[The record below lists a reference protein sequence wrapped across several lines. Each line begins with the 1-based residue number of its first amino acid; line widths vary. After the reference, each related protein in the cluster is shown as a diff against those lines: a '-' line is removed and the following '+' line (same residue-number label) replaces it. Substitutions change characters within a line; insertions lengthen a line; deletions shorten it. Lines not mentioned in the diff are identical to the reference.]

1 MLIYKDECWIEHS
14 REKSEGSLI
23 KVDSIHANYNALSLP
38 KSALSFVNTI
48 LAQSALAEDHSV
60 SVEKLTECLTLS
72 RASVRQAISR
82 LKERG
87 ILIEIERFSYLDK
100 KKSKNKLYLLAQPID
115 KNEKKLTSEV
125 IITGSIQNNHYPMS
139 TAATYPVRPLDL
151 KLESVS
157 VIPDHSFFS
166 SLFGM
171 PDSQKINLMNNLPPT
186 GFNERYFEKPITL
199 INDDDSITAKLFLTT
214 ESTEGVFNRSHIRF
228 LYALVFLSIRYHMDI
243 SGLYAST
250 NGKIKNITPIHTDH
264 LLNLLGKSG
273 NKEARDEIVNL
284 FKRIE
289 NTKVGIACDQS
300 LGDEMNVHNSL
311 ARFFEVEGVQYVRR
325 RIRGENGDFIRNSK
339 GNFVY
344 KDMAPHRYDI
354 KWRFSVLK
362 SIFERK
368 MFYLLPVD
376 VISYHD
382 LMFRLY
388 LFCRGQSTHRTR
400 LDMDLALFNE
410 LLSPDLTA
418 KTFFNTFE
426 KTVVSHFKSRS
437 NEGSITVTSTGVGR
451 GLEKKTYIK
460 GEFSGI
466 SGYFIFERLKGKYYI
481 SASFELDESK
491 IFYHSHSEI
500 TRAKLEHLSS
510 TEKQSYL
517 SSQRFGHK
525 APIHFNNQLPDMATR
540 LEDDNFQFDTL
551 DSDVELKFKAKPIQ
565 KIRIDKRRF
574 SITVTVGSAKFSLS
588 KYSDTN
594 TLHETYDQVHLLS
607 LSPLNEIKNRID
619 LALTEIAMFES
630 EEGVIQLS
638 QLNTIMD
645 KLQGKME
652 NKIELNELVTVFT
665 SNTKLRKKAHQIS
678 DEYLTILASK
688 F

>member
-1 MLIYKDECWIEHS
+1 MLIYKNECWIEDS

-23 KVDSIHANYNALSLP
+23 KVDNIHSDYSNLPLP
-38 KSALSFVNTI
+38 KSALTFIHTI
-48 LAQSALAEDHSV
+48 IQQSVTTEDHSV

-82 LKERG
+82 LKERKV
-87 ILIEIERFSYLDK
+87 LIEITNFSYVDK
-100 KKSKNKLYLLAQPID
+100 KKSKNKLYMLTQPVVKKVNTSVPELASTQI
-115 KNEKKLTSEV
+115 KV
-125 IITGSIQNNHYPMS
+125 NNNYPMS
-139 TAATYPVRPLDL
+139 TAATFPVRPLDL

-171 PDSQKINLMNNLPPT
+171 PDGQKINLMNNLPPT
-186 GFNERYFEKPITL
+186 GFNERYFEKPIKL
-199 INDDDSITAKLFLTT
+199 LNDDDSVTAKLFLTT
-214 ESTEGVFNRSHIRF
+214 ESIEGVFNRSHIRF

-250 NGKIKNITPIHTDH
+250 NQKIKNITPIHTDH

-289 NTKVGIACDQS
+289 NTKVGISCDQA
-300 LGDEMNVHNSL
+300 LGEDMNVHNSL

-325 RIRGENGDFIRNSK
+325 RIRGENGEFIKNNK
-339 GNFVY
+339 GNFIY

-388 LFCRGQSTHRTR
+388 LFCRGQSTHRTH

-418 KTFFNTFE
+418 KAFFNLFE
-426 KTVVSHFKSRS
+426 KTVISHFKSRS
-437 NEGSITVTSTGVGR
+437 NEGTITITATGVGR

-466 SGYFIFERLKGKYYI
+466 SGYFIFERLKGRYHI
-481 SASFELDESK
+481 SASFKLDESK
-491 IFYHSHSEI
+491 IFYHSHSEM
-500 TRAKLEHLSS
+500 TRAKLELLSN

-517 SSQRFGHK
+517 TTQNFGHK
-525 APIHFNNQLPDMATR
+525 APIHFNNKLPDMSTR
-540 LEDDNFQFDTL
+540 LEDDTFQFNDL
-551 DSDVELKFKAKPIQ
+551 NNDVDLKFTAKPIQ

-574 SITVTVGSAKFSLS
+574 SITVTVGNAKFSLS
-588 KYSDTN
+588 KYSDKSS
-594 TLHETYDQVHLLS
+594 LDETYDQIHILS
-607 LSPLNEIKNRID
+607 LSPLNEIKDRIE
-619 LALTEIAMFES
+619 LALTEISMFES
-630 EEGVIQLS
+630 EIGIVQPEQLVFMLE
-638 QLNTIMD
+638 QLKKIT
-645 KLQGKME
+645 QR
-652 NKIELNELVTVFT
+652 KIEIDDIVSVLT
-665 SNTKLRKKAHQIS
+665 SNTTLRKKSHEIDDYFLNA
-678 DEYLTILASK
+678 LASK
-688 F
+688 I

>member
-1 MLIYKDECWIEHS
+1 MLIYKDECWIECN

-23 KVDSIHANYNALSLP
+23 KVDSIHADYSKLSLP
-38 KSALSFVNTI
+38 KSALLFINTI
-48 LAQSALAEDHSV
+48 LKQSSLSEDNTV
-60 SVEKLTECLTLS
+60 SVEKLTDNLTLS
-72 RASVRQAISR
+72 RASVRQSISR

-87 ILIEIERFSYLDK
+87 ILKEAKNFSYSDK
-100 KKSKNKLYLLAQPID
+100 KKSKNKLYLLESPHH
-115 KNEKKLTSEV
+115 KSEENLSLEIV
-125 IITGSIQNNHYPMS
+125 QAKPAKDNHYPMS

-157 VIPDHSFFS
+157 VIPDHSFFG

-171 PDSQKINLMNNLPPT
+171 PDSQRINLMNNLPPT
-186 GFNERYFEKPITL
+186 GFNECYFEKPITL
-199 INDDDSITAKLFLTT
+199 LNDDDSITAKLFLTT
-214 ESTEGVFNRSHIRF
+214 ESSEGVFNRSHIRF
-228 LYALVFLSIRYHMDI
+228 LYALVFLSIRYHMDV
-243 SGLYAST
+243 SGLYASKS
-250 NGKIKNITPIHTDH
+250 GKIKNITPIHTEH

-273 NKEARDEIVNL
+273 NKEARDEIVSL

-289 NTKVGIACDQS
+289 NTKVGISCDQD

-339 GNFVY
+339 GNFIY

-362 SIFERK
+362 SIFERR

-410 LLSPDLTA
+410 LLAPDLTA
-418 KTFFNTFE
+418 KTFFNVFE
-426 KTVVSHFKSRS
+426 KTVVAHFKSRS
-437 NEGSITVTSTGVGR
+437 NEGTITITATGVGR

-460 GEFSGI
+460 GDFSGI

-481 SASFELDESK
+481 SASFVLDENK
-491 IFYHSHSEI
+491 IFYHSHSEV
-500 TRAKLEHLSS
+500 TRTKLDLLSN
-510 TEKQSYL
+510 TERQSYL
-517 SSQRFGHK
+517 NSQHLGNK
-525 APIHFNNQLPDMATR
+525 APVHFNNQLPELSER
-540 LEDDNFQFDTL
+540 LEDEHFQFDTL
-551 DSDVELKFKAKPIQ
+551 NDDVELKFKAKPIQ

-588 KYSDTN
+588 KYSDKH
-594 TLHETYDQVHLLS
+594 TLYETYNQIHLLS
-607 LSPLNEIKNRID
+607 LSPLSEIKNRIETA
-619 LALTEIAMFES
+619 LAETSIFES
-630 EEGVIQLS
+630 EYGEIGL
-638 QLNTIMD
+638 D
-645 KLQGKME
+645 KI
-652 NKIELNELVTVFT
+652 NHIIEILRLKTEQKVEVDDVVSIFT
-665 SNTKLRKKAHQIS
+665 SNTKLRKNAHRVDDEFLNTLIS
-678 DEYLTILASK
+678 KL
-688 F
+688 